1 MPTEKFFSIKMSK
14 IYYNSFFSMG
24 TRFNL
29 LFPSIDYENGD
40 KLFHLV
46 RNEVVRIESL
56 ISFYERG
63 SEISRLNNRDSDEV
77 SNVNEE
83 VFEILE
89 RCRKYYLLTS
99 GAFDITVKPVKD
111 FWNTND
117 SPKNM
122 EDLPDHLKEMTGFEK
137 VYLNNSNRTVS
148 FGNHSTRI
156 DLGGFGKG
164 YALAKVKS
172 ILMDKDVGS
181 AFISFGESSIL
192 GLGSHPNGNCWKVG
206 INNLIEPGSTV
217 YTFELTGGSVSTSG
231 SYTITD
237 EGELHKSINVIDP
250 VNRLPVNSI
259 KSVSVKSDS
268 PEMAEVLSTAFLV
281 MRRDEIK
288 KVVINTNSVSA
299 VEVSYDTGLPELYI
313 YTN

>member
-1 MPTEKFFSIKMSK
+1 
-14 IYYNSFFSMG
+14 MG

-40 KLFHLV
+40 RIFHLV

-56 ISFYERG
+56 ISYYEKG
-63 SEISRLNNRDSDEV
+63 SEINYLNNRNTDENIEV
-77 SNVNEE
+77 CFE

-99 GAFDITVKPVKD
+99 GAFDITVKPVMD
-111 FWNTND
+111 FWNDHYSRRNLET
-117 SPKNM
+117 
-122 EDLPDHLKEMTGFEK
+122 LPDQLKAATGFDK
-137 VYLNNSNRTVS
+137 VYLNSTNRSVS
-148 FGNHSTRI
+148 FGNRGIRI

-164 YALAKVKS
+164 YALASVKS
-172 ILMDKDVGS
+172 LLIDKDVTS

-206 INNLIEPGSTV
+206 INNLLEPGSTV
-217 YTFELTGGSVSTSG
+217 YSFDTTDESVSTSG

-237 EGELHKSINVIDP
+237 EGELHKSINVIDQL
-250 VNRLPVNSI
+250 NHLPVNSI

-281 MRRDEIK
+281 MKRDEINK
-288 KVVINTNSVSA
+288 IVINANTVSA
-299 VEVSYDTGLPELYI
+299 VEVCYDTGLPELFL
-313 YTN
+313 YTK